1 MEQLNESDD
10 SRLSLTKENIHSAAI
25 KGWKIDLRMYR
36 QFVPE
41 GSPRL
46 LRYVG
51 ANNEVDLIWWYN
63 SDLNSDDVIIDNE
76 DELSQ
81 TPAQRRQILIQMMQY
96 NLFSNDVDPKTRNK
110 IIEMMK
116 LGNWEDIDDIEDL
129 HAAKARRE
137 NSLVV
142 EGKLPNFK
150 DFDLHEI
157 HVQEHNRFRLDVS
170 YEEFEQANPQMA
182 AIFDQHV
189 AQHEQAVAQKAAMLA
204 EQMNPQ
210 KDTKPAQSISYKDI
224 PPAAQVQMLEKVGIE
239 ASAEDVVQKIQLDMA
254 AKAKKE
260 AQKQVS

>member
-10 SRLSLTKENIHSAAI
+10 SRLSLTKENIHTAAI
-25 KGWKIDLRMYR
+25 KGWKIDLRIYR
-36 QFVPE
+36 QFA
-41 GSPRL
+41 GGPRL

-51 ANNEVDLIWWYN
+51 ENNQVDLIEWYA
-63 SDLNSDDVIIDNE
+63 SDLTSDDIVIDNE

-96 NLFSNDVDPKTRNK
+96 KLFSNDVDPKTRNK

-137 NSLVV
+137 NKLAI
-142 EGKLPNFK
+142 EGQPPNFK
-150 DFDLHEI
+150 EYDIHEI

-170 YEEFEQANPQMA
+170 YEEFEQSNPKMA
-182 AIFDQHV
+182 AMFDQHV
-189 AQHEQAVAQKAAMLA
+189 AQHEQSMAQKAAALA

-210 KDTKPAQSISYKDI
+210 KEQKPAQSIPYDKLPVSGKLQMAEQAGIQLDPQDI
-224 PPAAQVQMLEKVGIE
+224 IQQ
-239 ASAEDVVQKIQLDMA
+239 IQLDMA
-254 AKAKKE
+254 TKEKQNQSKEKA
-260 AQKQVS
+260 S